1 MFHKRVT
8 IRRLVDY
15 KRHLLA
21 SRGSFKI
28 SKKSFKDRLLDAR
41 LAMSVRERRTVGQAE
56 LARLVGVTPQAWS
69 LWEQGT
75 EPDYERLPRIA
86 EVLGTTV
93 AQLMGE
99 ERALAGVSIEE
110 GVEEPVERPS
120 RSRPKRKA

>member
-1 MFHKRVT
+1 MIVT
-8 IRRLVDY
+8 NRRTIVGY

-21 SRGSFKI
+21 SRGNFEI
-28 SKKSFKDRLLDAR
+28 SKKAFKDRLLDAR

-75 EPDYERLPRIA
+75 EPDYARLPRIA

-99 ERALAGVSIEE
+99 KSLSIPLEE
-110 GVEEPVERPS
+110 GVERPVERPN
-120 RSRPKRKA
+120 RRKKKHG